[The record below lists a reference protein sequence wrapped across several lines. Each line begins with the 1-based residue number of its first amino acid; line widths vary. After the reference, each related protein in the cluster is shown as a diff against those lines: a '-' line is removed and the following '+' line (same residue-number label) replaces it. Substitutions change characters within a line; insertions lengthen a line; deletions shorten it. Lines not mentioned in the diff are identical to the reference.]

1 MKIILTSLFI
11 VLVSL
16 VGFGQTKKSDVI
28 VKINGE
34 RLTGE
39 IKEIQEDAVKFTYSG
54 ETLLYTIKKNEIAKI
69 EFGSGR
75 VEIINGEAKP
85 DASSMTPMPSAT
97 TGNHSNKIA
106 ILPFSYVADGQT
118 GSIEASQRV
127 QNECYAFLSKHSG
140 PYVVVDNRT
149 VNMLL
154 QRAGITLQTMSNF
167 TMKEICDKLDV
178 SFIVTGMVTV
188 DKTNQTA
195 YGSNNQSSSTK
206 RTDDRNKTSS
216 STYGSNYSTV
226 TQNYASS
233 VDLEIYNDQGNS
245 VFTENR
251 KAFFHDQDAY
261 KSAMEY
267 LLKRSPIYKK

>member
-16 VGFGQTKKSDVI
+16 VSFAQTKKADVI

-34 RLTGE
+34 RLNGE
-39 IKEIQEDAVKFTYSG
+39 VKEIQDEAVKFTYFG
-54 ETLLYTIKKNEIAKI
+54 ETLLYTIKKSEIAKI

-75 VEIINGEAKP
+75 VEVINEEAKP
-85 DASSMTPMPSAT
+85 AASSVTAMASAT
-97 TGNHSNKIA
+97 TGNHGNKIA

-118 GSIEASQRV
+118 GSLEASQRV

-140 PYVVVDNRT
+140 SYVVVDNRT
-149 VNMLL
+149 VNTLL
-154 QRAGITLQTMSNF
+154 QRSGITPQTIGNY

-178 SFIVTGMVTV
+178 SFVVTGMVTV

-195 YGSNNQSSSTK
+195 YGSNNQSSNSK
-206 RTDDRNKTSS
+206 RTDDRNKSSS

-245 VFTENR
+245 VFNENR
-251 KAFFHDQDAY
+251 KSFFHDQDAY
-261 KSAMEY
+261 KNAIEY